1 MILFSNGCSFLTPRP
16 KDNVNTFVTKE
27 LSESYNLDLVNL
39 AMGGRGNT
47 RVEFSTKVWVEQNE
61 NEKIFAVIGW
71 SNSHRH
77 DYVTDDGWKAG
88 RIPGTE
94 LTWRTWKTLDNLNF
108 ISKQKGWDV
117 ENNAD
122 MNFFNNV
129 YNLQNYFKIKNIP
142 YVMYNALPNNF
153 ETDVLDFQILK
164 QKINMERFFQPD
176 TSHYE
181 FVMEKNFIVSA
192 EDPHPS
198 VEGHITWANMLKD
211 FIDVNNLRSIK

>member
-1 MILFSNGCSFLTPRP
+1 MILFSNGCSFLTARP
-16 KDNVNTFVTKE
+16 KDNVNTFVSKE
-27 LSESYNLDLVNL
+27 LSKNYNLDLVNL

-47 RVEFSTKVWVEQNE
+47 RVEFSTKVWVEQNK
-61 NEKIFAVIGW
+61 NKNIFAVIGW

-94 LTWRTWKTLDNLNF
+94 LTWRTWKTLDNLSF

-122 MNFFNNV
+122 MNFLNNV
-129 YNLQNYFKIKNIP
+129 YNLQNYFEMQNIP
-142 YVMYNALPNNF
+142 YIMYNALPNNF
-153 ETDVLDFQILK
+153 ETDVLDFKILQ
-164 QKINMERFFQPD
+164 QKINMKRFFKPN

-181 FVMEKNFIVSA
+181 FVMEKNLIVSP

-198 VEGHITWANMLKD
+198 AEGHEIWANMLKE
-211 FIDVNNLRSIK
+211 FIDVNNLRSVK